1 MSQPTVWCFGLC
13 CKKACASLRMQIYCH
28 HNIRNR
34 AADVFATFNL
44 CFFLLCA
51 WLLNSVRGISWAA
64 VARCGHTALSGRP
77 SAGLIGLALYLFSS
91 SCMHSLQ
98 TQTCSAASFTIYTG
112 KLISKSRLVCE
123 RVIQPLCSFSRSASV
138 VGIMRKSA
146 LTFNGFFL
154 SLYYVFFFSSHL
166 TSFLWHP
173 LVFSIFPF

>member
-1 MSQPTVWCFGLC
+1 M
-13 CKKACASLRMQIYCH
+13 
-28 HNIRNR
+28 RNR
-34 AADVFATFNL
+34 AADVFATFYV

-91 SCMHSLQ
+91 SCMHTLQ

-123 RVIQPLCSFSRSASV
+123 RVIQPPCSFRRSASV

-146 LTFNGFFL
+146 LTFNGFF
-154 SLYYVFFFSSHL
+154 SLTLLCLFLFVPPRIISLTPSGVFNISIL
-166 TSFLWHP
+166 TSS
-173 LVFSIFPF
+173 SISESNLTSCGKLAICS